1 MSNFATRLK
10 ELREL
15 SGMTQEELG
24 RKVNTTRQTISNYE
38 KGKRNADYTMLEALA
53 DTFNVDIGYL
63 LGQTDKTTVIP
74 SNNDINTSFKEMVVM
89 GFDGLDV
96 SKMTDEERDNY
107 YKDLIDMMKLVSL
120 KYKDKK

>member
-1 MSNFATRLK
+1 MSNFAARLK

-24 RKVNTTRQTISNYE
+24 KKVNTTRQAISNYE
-38 KGKRNADYTMLEALA
+38 KGRRNADYEMLEALA
-53 DTFNVDIGYL
+53 DAFNVDIGYL

-74 SNNDINTSFKEMVVM
+74 NSDINTSFKEMVVM

-96 SKMTDEERDNY
+96 SKMTDEERENY

>member
-1 MSNFATRLK
+1 MSNFAIRLK
-10 ELREL
+10 ELREA

-38 KGKRNADYTMLEALA
+38 KGKRNADYEMLEALA

-63 LGQTDKTTVIP
+63 LGQSDKTTVIP
-74 SNNDINTSFKEMVVM
+74 SNDINASFKEMVVM

>member
-24 RKVNTTRQTISNYE
+24 KKVNTTRQAISNYE
-38 KGKRNADYTMLEALA
+38 KGRRNADYEMLEALA
-53 DTFNVDIGYL
+53 DAFNVDIGYL

-74 SNNDINTSFKEMVVM
+74 QDSNTSFKEMVVM

-96 SKMTDEERDNY
+96 SKMTDEERENY
-107 YKDLIDMMKLVSL
+107 YKDLMDMMNLVTL
-120 KYKDKK
+120 KYKDRK